1 LGIKILRMKALITL
15 LFLLLSGL
23 TFSQRFYDGSGRN
36 IGRERKA
43 IGDFA
48 CLLNAVIGLKAR

>member
-1 LGIKILRMKALITL
+1 MKALITL